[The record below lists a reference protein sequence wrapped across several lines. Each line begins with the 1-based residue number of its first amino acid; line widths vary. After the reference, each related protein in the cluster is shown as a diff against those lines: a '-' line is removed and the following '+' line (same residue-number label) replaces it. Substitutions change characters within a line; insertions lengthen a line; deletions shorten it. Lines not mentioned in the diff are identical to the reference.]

1 MDLTGKTALITGAT
15 AESAAPVIRGV
26 AAAGAHLALTGRN
39 AERLRR
45 VTEDLGLADTALVM
59 PADLAVP
66 DDVDGLLAAVRERWG
81 AVDVLVHLAG
91 GWGGGQRLS
100 ETAIA
105 DWDAV
110 VASNLRAAF
119 LVCRGVA
126 GDMASRG
133 WGRIVA
139 VAGIAAERPRARQAA
154 YNVAKAGLVALIAS
168 LAEDYKRQGVVA
180 NAISPSIIA
189 TAEGLRNSPE
199 ADHSR
204 WVTPEQLAALV
215 LFLLSEEAAGL
226 NGANIPLYGRV

>member
-15 AESAAPVIRGV
+15 AESAAPVIRGI
-26 AAAGAHLALTGRN
+26 AAAGASLALTGRN
-39 AERLRR
+39 AQRLAR
-45 VTEDLGLADTALVM
+45 VAADLGLADTALVL
-59 PADLAVP
+59 PADLARAEEVER
-66 DDVDGLLAAVRERWG
+66 LLDAVRERYG
-81 AVDVLVHLAG
+81 GVDVLVHLAG

-100 ETAIA
+100 DTALA

-110 VASNLRAAF
+110 MASNLHCAV

-126 GDMASRG
+126 GEMAL
-133 WGRIVA
+133 
-139 VAGIAAERPRARQAA
+139 AGIAAERPRARQAA

-168 LAEDYKRQGVVA
+168 IAEDYKRQGVVA

-189 TAEGLRNSPE
+189 TDEGRRNSPE

>member
-15 AESAAPVIRGV
+15 AESAAPVIRGI
-26 AAAGAHLALTGRN
+26 AAAGASLALTGRN
-39 AERLRR
+39 AQRLAR
-45 VTEDLGLADTALVM
+45 VAADLGLADTALVL
-59 PADLAVP
+59 PADLARAEEVER
-66 DDVDGLLAAVRERWG
+66 LLDAVRERYG
-81 AVDVLVHLAG
+81 GVDVLVHLAG

-100 ETAIA
+100 DTALA

-110 VASNLRAAF
+110 MASNLHCAV

-126 GDMASRG
+126 GEMASRG

-168 LAEDYKRQGVVA
+168 IAEDYKRQGVVA

-189 TAEGLRNSPE
+189 TDEGRRNSPE

-215 LFLLSEEAAGL
+215 LFLLSEEAAAL